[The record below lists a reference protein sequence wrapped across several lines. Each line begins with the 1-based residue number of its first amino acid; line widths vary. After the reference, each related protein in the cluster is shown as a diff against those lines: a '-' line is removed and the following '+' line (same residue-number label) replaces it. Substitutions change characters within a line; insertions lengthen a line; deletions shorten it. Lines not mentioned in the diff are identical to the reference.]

1 MVELN
6 RIEVLAALAEPRRL
20 EIVDALALDDLSPKE
35 LSARTGQQPSLL
47 AHHLSWLERSG
58 VAHRRRSDGD
68 ARRSYFTLAW
78 DNPIVAATAAHG
90 HMRGDA
96 RVVFICSANSARSQF
111 AASLFASYTD
121 LPVTSA
127 GTVPAAR
134 VHPLAQKALLTA
146 GLTPLSDRPQ
156 QASDVLREGD
166 IVIAV
171 CDQAFEEL
179 GRDRIDLHWS
189 IPDPA
194 AGAPAGFTTALN
206 TINPRV
212 ARLADVLTIG

>member
-6 RIEVLAALAEPRRL
+6 RIGVLAALAEPHRL
-20 EIVDALALDDLSPKE
+20 EIVDALALDDLSPTE

-47 AHHLSWLERSG
+47 AHHLSSLEKSG
-58 VAHRRRSDGD
+58 VVRRRRSDGD

-90 HMRGDA
+90 RSPGGT
-96 RVVFICSANSARSQF
+96 RVVFVCSANSARSQF
-111 AASLFASYTD
+111 AASLFARHTD
-121 LPVTSA
+121 VPVTSA

-134 VHPLAQKALLTA
+134 VHPLAEAALAERGLAPLGTA
-146 GLTPLSDRPQ
+146 PQ
-156 QASDVLREGD
+156 QAQDILREGD

-179 GRDRIDLHWS
+179 GRAHIDLHWS

-194 AGAPAGFTTALN
+194 AGGPADFTTALN

-212 ARLADVLTIG
+212 ARLADALTIG

>member
-6 RIEVLAALAEPRRL
+6 RLEVLAALAEPRRL

-47 AHHLSWLERSG
+47 AHHLSWLERAR
-58 VAHRRRSDGD
+58 VVHRRRSDGD

-78 DNPIVAATAAHG
+78 DNPIVAATATQG
-90 HMRGDA
+90 QVPGGA
-96 RVVFICSANSARSQF
+96 RVVFVCSANSARSQF
-111 AASLFASYTD
+111 AASLFAHQTN

-127 GTVPAAR
+127 GTMPAAR
-134 VHPLAQKALLTA
+134 VHPLAEVALA
-146 GLTPLSDRPQ
+146 QQGLAPMSNHPQ
-156 QASDVLREGD
+156 QVSDVLREGD

-194 AGAPAGFTTALN
+194 VGDPADFTAALN

-212 ARLADVLTIG
+212 ARLADALTIG